1 MVIFARFN
9 DIYNKYSTYKMAN
22 ISKTAQAMPASAIRK
37 LVPYA
42 DAAKKQGVKVYHLNL
57 GQPDIKSP
65 KCALDA
71 IKNYN
76 LENVSYSHSAG
87 LMQLREGLVEK
98 YYKKIG
104 INIEVP
110 ELIVTVAGSESVNL
124 ALTITCDPGDEVIV
138 LEPFYTN
145 YNTFAF
151 MNGITLKAI
160 STDMKQGFQVPPIE
174 EFEKAITPKTKAI
187 LLCNPG
193 NPTGT
198 LYTKESMLAL
208 GEIAKKH
215 DLFLLSDEVYREFC
229 YTDEPHFSAMNIPG
243 LEQNVILID
252 SVSKR
257 YNLCGARIGCIVSH
271 NKEIMTAAM
280 KYAQARLCPPVIG
293 QMASIG
299 ALDTPDEYFD
309 EVKAEY
315 IKRRDFMIEGLN
327 KIEGVFTP
335 CPMGAFYTIA
345 ELPVD
350 DTENFAK
357 WMLEE
362 FRIDNE
368 TTMVTPAASFY
379 KTPGMGKNHARIAYV
394 LEVEEMRKALHILE
408 EGLKAYPGRT
418 I

>member
-1 MVIFARFN
+1 
-9 DIYNKYSTYKMAN
+9 MAK
-22 ISKTAQAMPASAIRK
+22 ISEKAVQMPASAIRK
-37 LVPYA
+37 LVPFA

-65 KCALDA
+65 ACALDA
-71 IKNYN
+71 VRNYSQ
-76 LENVSYSHSAG
+76 ENVSYSHSAG
-87 LMQLREGLVEK
+87 LMELRKGLVEK
-98 YYKKIG
+98 YYRKIG
-104 INIEVP
+104 IDITVD
-110 ELIVTVAGSESVNL
+110 ELIVTIAGSESVNL
-124 ALTITCDPGDEVIV
+124 ALEITCNPGDEVIV

-151 MNGITLKAI
+151 MNGLTLKAI
-160 STDMKQGFQVPPIE
+160 PTDIRNGFQIPPIE
-174 EFEKAITPKTKAI
+174 EFEKAITERTKAI
-187 LLCNPG
+187 LVCNPG

-198 LYTKESMLAL
+198 QYSKESMLAL
-208 GEIAKKH
+208 GEIARKH

-243 LEQNVILID
+243 LEQNVVLID

-257 YNLCGARIGCIVSH
+257 YNLCGARVGCIISH
-271 NKEIMTAAM
+271 NKDVMTAAM
-280 KYAQARLCPPVIG
+280 KFAQARLCPPVLG
-293 QMASIG
+293 QMAAIG

-309 EVKAEY
+309 AVKEEY

-327 KIEGVFTP
+327 RIEGVFTP
-335 CPMGAFYTIA
+335 LPMGAFYTIA

-350 DTENFAK
+350 DTETFAR
-357 WMLEE
+357 WMLEN

-379 KTPGMGKNHARIAYV
+379 KTPGKGRNHARIAYV
-394 LEVEEMRKALHILE
+394 LEVDEMKKALHILE
-408 EGLKAYPGRT
+408 EGLKAYPGKT

>member
-1 MVIFARFN
+1 
-9 DIYNKYSTYKMAN
+9 MAS
-22 ISKTAQAMPASAIRK
+22 ISEKAKQMPASAIRK
-37 LVPYA
+37 LVPFA

-65 KCALDA
+65 ECALEA
-71 IKNYN
+71 IRNYPA
-76 LENVSYSHSAG
+76 ENVSYSHSAG
-87 LMQLREGLVEK
+87 LMDLRKGLVEK

-104 INIEVP
+104 INISVD

-124 ALTITCDPGDEVIV
+124 ALEIACNPGDEVIV

-151 MNGITLKAI
+151 MNGLTLKAI
-160 STDMKQGFQVPPIE
+160 PTDIRNGFQIPPIE
-174 EFEKAITPKTKAI
+174 EFEKAITEKTKAI
-187 LLCNPG
+187 LVCNPG

-198 LYTKESMLAL
+198 QYSKESMLAL
-208 GEIAKKH
+208 GEIARRH

-271 NKEIMTAAM
+271 NKEVMAAAM
-280 KYAQARLCPPVIG
+280 KFAQARLCPPVIG
-293 QMASIG
+293 QIASIG
-299 ALDTPDEYFD
+299 ALDTPDKYF
-309 EVKAEY
+309 EAVKEEY

-327 KIEGVFTP
+327 RMEGVYTP
-335 CPMGAFYTIA
+335 LPMGAFYTIA

-350 DTENFAK
+350 DTELFAK
-357 WMLEE
+357 WMLEN

-379 KTPGMGKNHARIAYV
+379 KTPGKGMNHARIAYV
-394 LEVEEMRKALHILE
+394 LEIDEMKKALHILE

>member
-1 MVIFARFN
+1 
-9 DIYNKYSTYKMAN
+9 MAK
-22 ISKTAQAMPASAIRK
+22 ISEKAVQMPASAIRK
-37 LVPYA
+37 LVPFA
-42 DAAKKQGVKVYHLNL
+42 DAAKKQGTKVYHLNL

-65 KCALDA
+65 ICALDA
-71 IKNYN
+71 VRNYSQ
-76 LENVSYSHSAG
+76 ENVSYSHSAG
-87 LMQLREGLVEK
+87 LMELRKGLVEK
-98 YYKKIG
+98 YYRKIG
-104 INIEVP
+104 IGISVD

-124 ALTITCDPGDEVIV
+124 ALEITCNPGDEVIV

-151 MNGITLKAI
+151 MNGLTLKAI
-160 STDMKQGFQVPPIE
+160 PTDIRNGFQIPPIE
-174 EFEKAITPKTKAI
+174 EFEKAITDKTKAI
-187 LLCNPG
+187 LVCNPG

-198 LYTKESMLAL
+198 QYSKESMLAL
-208 GEIAKKH
+208 GEIARKY

-243 LEQNVILID
+243 LEQNVVLID

-257 YNLCGARIGCIVSH
+257 YNLCGARVGCIVSH
-271 NKEIMTAAM
+271 NKDVMGAAM
-280 KYAQARLCPPVIG
+280 KFAQARLCPPVLG
-293 QMASIG
+293 QIASIG

-309 EVKAEY
+309 AVKEEY

-327 KIEGVFTP
+327 KIEGVFAP
-335 CPMGAFYTIA
+335 LPMGAFYTIA

-350 DTENFAK
+350 DTESFAK
-357 WMLEE
+357 WMLES
-362 FRIDNE
+362 FRINNE

-379 KTPGMGKNHARIAYV
+379 KTPGQGKNHARIAYV
-394 LEVEEMRKALHILE
+394 LEVDEMKKALHILE

>member
-1 MVIFARFN
+1 
-9 DIYNKYSTYKMAN
+9 MAN
-22 ISKTAQAMPASAIRK
+22 ISSKAQAMPASAIRK
-37 LVPYA
+37 LVPLA
-42 DAAKKQGVKVYHLNL
+42 DAAKKQGVKVYHLNI

-71 IKNYN
+71 VRNFS

-87 LMQLREGLVEK
+87 LMDLRKGLVEK
-98 YYKKIG
+98 YYRKIG
-104 INIEVP
+104 IDITTD
-110 ELIVTVAGSESVNL
+110 ELITTIAGSESVNL
-124 ALTITCDPGDEVIV
+124 ALEIACNPGDEVIV

-151 MNGITLKAI
+151 MNGLTLKAI
-160 STDMKQGFQVPPIE
+160 PTDIRNGFQVPPIE
-174 EFEKAITPKTKAI
+174 EFEKAITDRTKAI
-187 LLCNPG
+187 LVCNPG

-198 LYTKESMLAL
+198 LYSKESMLAL

-257 YNLCGARIGCIVSH
+257 YNLCGARVGCIVSH
-271 NKEIMTAAM
+271 NKDVMTAAM
-280 KYAQARLCPPVIG
+280 KFAQARLCPPVIG
-293 QMASIG
+293 QYAAIG
-299 ALDTPDEYFD
+299 ALDTPDEYFQA
-309 EVKAEY
+309 VKEEY
-315 IKRRDFMIEGLN
+315 IKRRNYMIEGLN
-327 KIEGVFTP
+327 RIEGVFTP
-335 CPMGAFYTIA
+335 LPMGAFYTIA

-350 DTENFAK
+350 NTESFAK
-357 WMLEE
+357 WMLEN

-379 KTPGMGKNHARIAYV
+379 KTPGKGKNHARIAYV
-394 LEVEEMRKALHILE
+394 LEVDEMKKALHILE
-408 EGLKAYPGRT
+408 EGLKAYPGYT
-418 I
+418 LKK

>member
-1 MVIFARFN
+1 
-9 DIYNKYSTYKMAN
+9 MAN

-71 IKNYN
+71 IRNYN

-104 INIEVP
+104 IDIEVP

-160 STDMKQGFQVPPIE
+160 STDMKAGFQVPPIE

-208 GEIAKKH
+208 GEIAKKY

-362 FRIDNE
+362 FRVNNE

-394 LEVEEMRKALHILE
+394 LEIEEMRKALHILE

>member
-1 MVIFARFN
+1 
-9 DIYNKYSTYKMAN
+9 MAN
-22 ISKTAQAMPASAIRK
+22 ISTKALQMPASAIRK
-37 LVPYA
+37 LVPLA
-42 DAAKKQGVKVYHLNL
+42 DAAKKQGTKVYHLNV

-71 IKNYN
+71 IRNFDSV
-76 LENVSYSHSAG
+76 NVSYSHSAG
-87 LMQLREGLVEK
+87 LMELRKGLVEK

-104 INIEVP
+104 IDITVD

-124 ALTITCDPGDEVIV
+124 ALEIACNPGDEVLV

-151 MNGITLKAI
+151 MNGLTLKAI
-160 STDMKQGFQVPPIE
+160 PTDIRKGFQIPPIE
-174 EFEKAITPKTKAI
+174 EFEKAITEKTKAI
-187 LLCNPG
+187 LVCNPG

-198 LYTKESMLAL
+198 QYSKESMLAL
-208 GEIAKKH
+208 GEIARKH

-229 YTDEPHFSAMNIPG
+229 YTEEPHFSAMNIPD
-243 LEQNVILID
+243 LDQNVILID

-271 NKEIMTAAM
+271 NKDVMAAAM
-280 KYAQARLCPPVIG
+280 KFAQARLCPPVIG
-293 QMASIG
+293 QKAAIG
-299 ALDTPDEYFD
+299 ALDTPDEYF
-309 EVKAEY
+309 EAVKEEY

-327 KIEGVFTP
+327 RIEGVFTP
-335 CPMGAFYTIA
+335 LPMGAFYTIA

-350 DTENFAK
+350 DTESFAR
-357 WMLEE
+357 WMLET
-362 FRIDNE
+362 FRVNNE

-379 KTPGMGKNHARIAYV
+379 KTPGQGKNHARIAYV
-394 LEVEEMRKALHILE
+394 LEVDEMKKALHILE

>member
-1 MVIFARFN
+1 
-9 DIYNKYSTYKMAN
+9 MAK
-22 ISKTAQAMPASAIRK
+22 ISEKAVQMPASAIRK
-37 LVPYA
+37 LVPFA
-42 DAAKKQGVKVYHLNL
+42 DAAKKQGTKVYHLNL

-65 KCALDA
+65 ICALDA
-71 IKNYN
+71 VRNYPQ
-76 LENVSYSHSAG
+76 ENVSYSHSAG
-87 LMQLREGLVEK
+87 LMELRKGLVEK
-98 YYKKIG
+98 YYRKIG
-104 INIEVP
+104 IGISVD

-124 ALTITCDPGDEVIV
+124 ALEITCNPGDEVIV

-151 MNGITLKAI
+151 MNGLTLKAI
-160 STDMKQGFQVPPIE
+160 PTDIRNGFQIPPIE
-174 EFEKAITPKTKAI
+174 EFEKAITDKTKAV
-187 LLCNPG
+187 LVCNPG

-198 LYTKESMLAL
+198 QYSKESMLAL
-208 GEIAKKH
+208 GEIARKH

-243 LEQNVILID
+243 LEQNVVLID

-257 YNLCGARIGCIVSH
+257 YNLCGARVGCIVSH
-271 NKEIMTAAM
+271 NKDVMGAAM
-280 KYAQARLCPPVIG
+280 KFAQARLCPPVLG
-293 QMASIG
+293 QIASIG

-309 EVKAEY
+309 AVKEEY

-335 CPMGAFYTIA
+335 LPMGAFYTIA

-350 DTENFAK
+350 DTESFAK
-357 WMLEE
+357 WMLES
-362 FRIDNE
+362 FRINNE

-379 KTPGMGKNHARIAYV
+379 KTPGQGKNHARIAYV
-394 LEVEEMRKALHILE
+394 LEVDEMKKALHILE

>member
-1 MVIFARFN
+1 
-9 DIYNKYSTYKMAN
+9 MAN
-22 ISKTAQAMPASAIRK
+22 ISTKAQQMPASAIRK
-37 LVPYA
+37 LVPLA
-42 DAAKKQGVKVYHLNL
+42 DAAKKQGTKVYHLNV

-71 IKNYN
+71 IRNFS

-87 LMQLREGLVEK
+87 LMELRKGLVEK

-104 INIEVP
+104 IDITVD
-110 ELIVTVAGSESVNL
+110 ELITTVAGSESVNL
-124 ALTITCDPGDEVIV
+124 ALEIACNPGDEVIV

-151 MNGITLKAI
+151 MNGLTLKAI
-160 STDMKQGFQVPPIE
+160 PTDIRNGFQVPDIE
-174 EFEKAITPKTKAI
+174 EFEKAITDKTKAI
-187 LLCNPG
+187 LVCNPG

-198 LYTKESMLAL
+198 QYSKESMLAL
-208 GEIAKKH
+208 GDIARKH

-229 YTDEPHFSAMNIPG
+229 YTDEPHFSAMNIPD
-243 LEQNVILID
+243 LDQNVILID

-271 NKEIMTAAM
+271 NKDVMAAAM
-280 KYAQARLCPPVIG
+280 KFAQARLCPPVIG
-293 QMASIG
+293 QYAAIG
-299 ALDTPDEYFD
+299 ALDTPDEYF
-309 EVKAEY
+309 EAVREEY
-315 IKRRDFMIEGLN
+315 IKRRDYMIEGLN

-335 CPMGAFYTIA
+335 LPMGAFYTIA

-350 DTENFAK
+350 DTEKFAR
-357 WMLEE
+357 WMLET

-379 KTPGMGKNHARIAYV
+379 KSPGKGLNHARIAYV
-394 LEVEEMRKALHILE
+394 LEVPEMKKALRILE

>member
-1 MVIFARFN
+1 
-9 DIYNKYSTYKMAN
+9 MAN
-22 ISKTAQAMPASAIRK
+22 ISTKAQQMPASAIRK
-37 LVPYA
+37 LVPLA
-42 DAAKKQGVKVYHLNL
+42 DAAKKQGTKVYHLNV

-71 IKNYN
+71 IRNFS

-87 LMQLREGLVEK
+87 LMELRKGLVEK

-104 INIEVP
+104 IDITVD
-110 ELIVTVAGSESVNL
+110 ELITTVAGSESVNL
-124 ALTITCDPGDEVIV
+124 ALEIACNPGDEVIV

-151 MNGITLKAI
+151 MNGLTLKAI
-160 STDMKQGFQVPPIE
+160 PTDIRNGFQVPDIE
-174 EFEKAITPKTKAI
+174 EFEKAITEKTKAI
-187 LLCNPG
+187 LVCNPG

-198 LYTKESMLAL
+198 QYSKESMLAL
-208 GEIAKKH
+208 GDIARKH

-229 YTDEPHFSAMNIPG
+229 YTDEPHFSAMNIPD
-243 LEQNVILID
+243 LDQNVILID

-271 NKEIMTAAM
+271 NKDVMAAAM
-280 KYAQARLCPPVIG
+280 KFAQARLCPPVIG
-293 QMASIG
+293 QHAAIG
-299 ALDTPDEYFD
+299 ALDTPDEYFQAVR
-309 EVKAEY
+309 EEY
-315 IKRRDFMIEGLN
+315 IKRRDYMIEGLN

-335 CPMGAFYTIA
+335 LPMGAFYTIA

-350 DTENFAK
+350 DTEKFAR
-357 WMLEE
+357 WMLET

-379 KTPGMGKNHARIAYV
+379 KTPGKGLNHARIAYV
-394 LEVEEMRKALHILE
+394 LEVPEMKKALRILE

>member
-1 MVIFARFN
+1 
-9 DIYNKYSTYKMAN
+9 MAK
-22 ISKTAQAMPASAIRK
+22 ISEKAVQMPASAIRN
-37 LVPYA
+37 LVPFA
-42 DAAKKQGVKVYHLNL
+42 DAAKKQGTKVYHLNL

-65 KCALDA
+65 ICALDA
-71 IKNYN
+71 VRNYSQ
-76 LENVSYSHSAG
+76 ENVSYSHSAG
-87 LMQLREGLVEK
+87 LMELRKGLVEK
-98 YYKKIG
+98 YYRKIG
-104 INIEVP
+104 IDISVD

-124 ALTITCDPGDEVIV
+124 ALEITCNPGDEVIV

-151 MNGITLKAI
+151 MNGLTLKAI
-160 STDMKQGFQVPPIE
+160 PTDIRNGFQIPPIE
-174 EFEKAITPKTKAI
+174 EFEKAITDKTKAI
-187 LLCNPG
+187 LVCNPG

-198 LYTKESMLAL
+198 QYSKESMLAL
-208 GEIAKKH
+208 GEIARKH

-243 LEQNVILID
+243 LEQNVVLID

-257 YNLCGARIGCIVSH
+257 YNLCGARVGCIVSH
-271 NKEIMTAAM
+271 NKDVMGAAM
-280 KYAQARLCPPVIG
+280 KFAQARLCPPVLG
-293 QMASIG
+293 QIASIG

-309 EVKAEY
+309 AVKEEY

-335 CPMGAFYTIA
+335 LPMGAFYTIA

-350 DTENFAK
+350 DTESFAK
-357 WMLEE
+357 WMLES
-362 FRIDNE
+362 FRINNE

-379 KTPGMGKNHARIAYV
+379 KTPGQGKNHARIAYV
-394 LEVEEMRKALHILE
+394 LEVDEMKKALHILE